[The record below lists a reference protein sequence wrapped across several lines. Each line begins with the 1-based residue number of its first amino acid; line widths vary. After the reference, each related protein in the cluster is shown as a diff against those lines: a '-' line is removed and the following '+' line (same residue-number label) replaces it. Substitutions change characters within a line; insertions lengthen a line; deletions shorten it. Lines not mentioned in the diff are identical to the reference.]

1 MDFLARLIRT
11 VFHAFHTQTIS
22 LADTTHPAYALNIDK
37 LQETRKQQYQTYE
50 SELRLMA
57 LAIQKSQRTIHRE
70 FGLAIADYLSLAYHQ
85 CAGESDPDTATRMKE
100 HIATTGVELFLHCA
114 GRVQDGLVHLM
125 GQIEQVVVAVTRG
138 VGEQMVRDYSRC
150 IVTPVVQVFSSGELR
165 VKRDIAEFVHQIEME
180 MGLDDL
186 LDECEVEDDGA
197 GARDRVDDVGYQ
209 YYYQD
214 QGQWPQAAVPARRV
228 LESIQ
233 EEDEED

>member
-1 MDFLARLIRT
+1 
-11 VFHAFHTQTIS
+11 
-22 LADTTHPAYALNIDK
+22 
-37 LQETRKQQYQTYE
+37 
-50 SELRLMA
+50 MA

-70 FGLAIADYLSLAYHQ
+70 FAAAIADYLSLAYHQ

-100 HIATTGVELFLHCA
+100 HIATTGVEMFLHGA

-138 VGEQMVRDYSRC
+138 VREQIVRDYSRC
-150 IVTPVVQVFSSGELR
+150 IVTPVVQVFSSGELT
-165 VKRDIAEFVHQIEME
+165 VKRDVAEFVHQVEME

-186 LDECEVEDDGA
+186 LDEVEADAHGV
-197 GARDRVDDVGYQ
+197 GVRDRTDDARYQ
-209 YYYQD
+209 YYYHVLD

-233 EEDEED
+233 EEDDED